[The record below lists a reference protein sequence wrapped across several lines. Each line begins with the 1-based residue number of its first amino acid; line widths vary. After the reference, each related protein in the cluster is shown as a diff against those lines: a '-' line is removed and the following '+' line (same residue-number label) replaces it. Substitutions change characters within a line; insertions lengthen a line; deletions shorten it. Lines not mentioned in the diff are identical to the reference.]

1 MLFPYLEQVPLWE
14 DWSGNFSATPPR
26 QAPFIELLT
35 CASNPPET
43 TDQPWLS
50 YVANAGWA
58 FSDDTRSS
66 LPSMQQTME
75 FAANGVFFDNYKNDF
90 IGPVDGREG
99 HPRISVR
106 LASITDGSSK
116 TLMYAESLHTWYWAY
131 DDDRILDTKH
141 LFGFVW
147 SNQQMSDMEPI
158 GGINREK
165 NFRHSSMSDYSE
177 PVPPLDSTNTEER
190 YGYPSSNHAGTVNV
204 AYGDGHVDILVDTLD
219 PRVYAQLMT
228 SNMKRSNL
236 IWNVG
241 DGHGLQPDRTLPQPS
256 DDEY

>member
-1 MLFPYLEQVPLWE
+1 
-14 DWSGNFSATPPR
+14 
-26 QAPFIELLT
+26 
-35 CASNPPET
+35 
-43 TDQPWLS
+43 
-50 YVANAGWA
+50 
-58 FSDDTRSS
+58 
-66 LPSMQQTME
+66 
-75 FAANGVFFDNYKNDF
+75 
-90 IGPVDGREG
+90 
-99 HPRISVR
+99 
-106 LASITDGSSK
+106 
-116 TLMYAESLHTWYWAY
+116 
-131 DDDRILDTKH
+131 
-141 LFGFVW
+141 
-147 SNQQMSDMEPI
+147 
-158 GGINREK
+158 
-165 NFRHSSMSDYSE
+165 MSDYSE